1 MVNILAEKIV
11 VKELIQHDFN
21 VINLQN
27 ELAFIL
33 DDKNQKKIIQEYD
46 EIVNI
51 LGPIGSFQ
59 KIANTIYSDLTG
71 IINNAAKR

>member
-1 MVNILAEKIV
+1 MI
-11 VKELIQHDFN
+11 
-21 VINLQN
+21 
-27 ELAFIL
+27 
-33 DDKNQKKIIQEYD
+33 KNQKKIIQEYD